1 MDHPY
6 WIAVGDVHEDAS
18 NIGRIPGI
26 GKARGL
32 LVSGDITNRGREESA
47 RRVLSLMAEANPRI
61 MAQIG
66 NMDSKAVELLLDR
79 QGMNVHARTTDLG
92 DGVGLLAVG
101 YSTPTPFGTPSEVS
115 DEQIGEWLEIAA
127 RHADGYAHLLL
138 MAHTP
143 PYGTAADKVA
153 GSRSVGSVAVRR
165 FIEERQPEV
174 CITGHIHEARSVDS
188 IGRTTVI
195 NPGMLKSGGY
205 ALIRL
210 TEKGLRAELKVL

>member
-1 MDHPY
+1 MDNPY

-32 LVSGDITNRGREESA
+32 LVSGDITNRGQEESA
-47 RRVLSLMAEANPRI
+47 RRVLSIMAAANPRI

-66 NMDSKAVELLLDR
+66 NMDSRAVERLLED
-79 QGMNVHARTTDLG
+79 QGRNVHARTTDLG

-138 MAHTP
+138 MVHTP
-143 PYGTAADKVA
+143 PFRTAADKVA
-153 GSRSVGSVAVRR
+153 GGHSVGSVAVRR

-174 CITGHIHEARSVDS
+174 CITGHIHEARSVSS

-205 ALIRL
+205 ALISL
-210 TEKGLRAELKVL
+210 TEEGLRAELRVL